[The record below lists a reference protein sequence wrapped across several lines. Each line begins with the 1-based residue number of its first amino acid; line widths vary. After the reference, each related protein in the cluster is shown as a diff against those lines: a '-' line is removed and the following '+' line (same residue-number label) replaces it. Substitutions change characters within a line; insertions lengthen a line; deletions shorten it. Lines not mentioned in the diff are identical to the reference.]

1 MSSELE
7 IYKQNKINEITN
19 IFSSNVVRLTS
30 DLAANIINIQLS
42 LFTNKQDLIN
52 ALISKY
58 NTDIS
63 ILRNNFN
70 ENIQIINALK
80 PKVEE
85 PKIEEPKIEE
95 PKVEEPKVNSIN
107 KKALLIGIDYINT
120 PYRLNACINDA
131 NRMKDLLSSKGFNDI
146 KMLTDLTDIKPTRS
160 NILNEFKNLIVN
172 SKAGDILFFYY
183 AGHGTYIR
191 DINRDETD
199 LRDEVLFSSDLQ
211 NVVDDELK
219 SIIEQN
225 LPREVTIIGMFDA
238 CYSGTMFDLRYN
250 YLDSNNY
257 TNSSNDT
264 RVSQW
269 EGNAI
274 TISAC
279 MDRQTSTEQYI
290 KNDLQ
295 GVFTWSFIE
304 TINKTPNCSWR
315 ELMRSMRD
323 LLISRNVA
331 QRPQL
336 STGSN
341 YNIDT
346 KIII

>member
-7 IYKQNKINEITN
+7 IFKQNKINEITN

-42 LFTNKQDLIN
+42 VFTNKQDLIN
-52 ALISKY
+52 VLISKY
-58 NTDIS
+58 NSDIS

-85 PKIEEPKIEE
+85 PKVEQ
-95 PKVEEPKVNSIN
+95 PKVEEPKVNTTN
-107 KKALLIGIDYINT
+107 KKALLIGINYLNT
-120 PYRLNACINDA
+120 TFKLNACIDDA
-131 NRMKDLLSSKGFNDI
+131 NRMKDLLSSKGFNDL
-146 KMLTDLTDIKPTRS
+146 KMLTDLTDIKPTKS

-183 AGHGTYIR
+183 AGHGTFIR
-191 DINRDETD
+191 DTNRDEND
-199 LRDEVLFSSDLQ
+199 LRDEVLLSSDLQ
-211 NVVDDELK
+211 NVLDDELK

-225 LPREVTIIGMFDA
+225 LPREVTIIGMFDC

-257 TNSSNDT
+257 TNSSNHN
-264 RVSQW
+264 RVSKW

-274 TISAC
+274 TISGC
-279 MDRQTSTEQYI
+279 MDRQQSIEDYI
-290 KNDLQ
+290 KNELQ

-304 TINKTPNCSWR
+304 TINKNPNCSWR

-323 LLISRNVA
+323 LLKGRNLV
-331 QRPQL
+331 QTPQL
-336 STGSN
+336 STGSI
-341 YNIDT
+341 YDIDS
-346 KIII
+346 KILI